1 MIGKRN
7 DKIARLHS
15 RRYPTYSCTHSAPG
29 AVTAALRGIEPV
41 RAADCLMGGASVLG
55 RLQLLATPAPYP
67 FAEIGV
73 LSGDPQAWA

>member
-1 MIGKRN
+1 
-7 DKIARLHS
+7 
-15 RRYPTYSCTHSAPG
+15 
-29 AVTAALRGIEPV
+29 
-41 RAADCLMGGASVLG
+41 MGGASVLG